1 MLGCATAQGDLDLC
15 ASMHAVERL
24 KRVILA
30 LPEVDLRVG
39 WLREKLTLLPVEQA
53 AELLDRLCEDAER
66 ADPDSRESV
75 LAVGL
80 LFAGLGECE
89 FVERLR
95 EEATGRKLL
104 SLERLLRRAPRAHHE
119 ERSFHEL
126 PVPDYG
132 TGRELTVGERR
143 SLARRP
149 NRRSFEKLLLDP
161 HPLVIAQLLQNPRL
175 VEDDVVRMVAR
186 RPTRIDVLE
195 AIAKMP
201 RWLSRQRV
209 RQALLLNPGTPPAIA
224 MPLLGACT
232 RVELREV
239 LASTDTPIT
248 LRVTARELLQR
259 RPPLTAREDMSVH

>member
-1 MLGCATAQGDLDLC
+1 
-15 ASMHAVERL
+15 MHAVDRF
-24 KRVILA
+24 KRVILS
-30 LPEVDLRVG
+30 LPEVELRVG
-39 WLREKLTLLPVEQA
+39 WLRETLTPLPIERA
-53 AELLDRLCEDAER
+53 AELLDRLCEDGER
-66 ADPDSRESV
+66 ADPDAREVV
-75 LAVGL
+75 LAVAL
-80 LFAGLGECE
+80 LFAGLGDCE

-95 EEATGRKLL
+95 EEATARKLL
-104 SLERLLRRAPRAHHE
+104 SLDRLLRRAPRTPHH
-119 ERSFHEL
+119 ERSFQEL

-161 HPLVIAQLLQNPRL
+161 HPLVITQLLHNPRL

-186 RPTRIDVLE
+186 RPARVDVLE
-195 AIAKMP
+195 AIARMP

-209 RQALLLNPGTPPAIA
+209 RLALLLNPGTQPSIA

-239 LASTDTPIT
+239 VTSTDTPLA

-259 RPPLTAREDMSVH
+259 RPPLKASEDLSVH